1 MKKTMKKVLSLAMAA
16 AMVLSLAACGSKDS
30 EKTDLEMVKENG
42 KLKVGFTYYEPMNYK
57 DENGEFVGFETEFAQ
72 AVSEKLGVEAEFV
85 EISWDAKIT
94 ELQSKNV
101 DCLWNGMT
109 ITPEIAE
116 ALSVSDPYLK
126 NFQVVVIRTENA
138 NNFKSTADLV
148 GKTVAA
154 EAGSAGEATM
164 KGETPDENLA
174 KAECLSVGKQTD
186 ALMEIKAGGV
196 DAGVMDF
203 VLADALVGKNDY
215 ADLMMIPDLQLS
227 VEEYGVGF
235 RKDSDLVPEVNKA
248 MQEMVEDG
256 SLNALAEKYGLASQL
271 VSNQK

>member
-16 AMVLSLAACGSKDS
+16 AMVLALGACSKSD
-30 EKTDLEMVKENG
+30 KTDLEMVKENG
-42 KLKVGFTYYEPMNYK
+42 KLKIGFTYYEPMNYK
-57 DENGEFVGFETEFAQ
+57 DENGDFVGFETEFAQ

-109 ITPEIAE
+109 ITPEISE
-116 ALSVSDPYLK
+116 ALSTSDPYLK
-126 NFQVVVIRTENA
+126 NFQVVVIRNENA
-138 NNFKSTADLV
+138 NEFKTTADLV
-148 GKTVAA
+148 GKNVAA

-164 KGETPDENLA
+164 KGDAPEENLA
-174 KAECLSVGKQTD
+174 QAVCLSVGKQTD

-196 DAGVMDF
+196 DAGIMDF
-203 VLADALVGKNDY
+203 VLADAVVGKNDY
-215 ADLMMIPDLQLS
+215 ADLMVIPDLQLS

-256 SLNALAEKYGLASQL
+256 SLNTLAEKYGLAGQL
-271 VSNQK
+271 VSNEK